1 MSTLEFLSLGF
12 EVALQPSNILIAF
25 VGAFIG
31 TIVGLLPGL
40 GPVNGV
46 ALLLPFTYAI
56 GLPAESALILLS
68 SVYVGCEYGGRI
80 SAILMNIPG
89 DAAAL
94 MTTLDGY
101 PMAQQ
106 GKAGIAL
113 SISAISSFIG
123 SLIATIGVV
132 LFAPLLAKW
141 ATSFGPA
148 EYFALMIFAIT
159 CLTGLVT
166 DKPIKTLVAALIGIA
181 LSLPGVDNISGV
193 YRYTFDFVSLFDGIQ
208 FTTII
213 IGFFS
218 ISEILLMLEQTE
230 LGTKIAGRGQRMYFN
245 LKEFIFAFPAMIRS
259 SIAGFIVGV
268 LPGAGATIASA
279 ITYTTE
285 KKIGDKKGT
294 FGKGDIRGVAAP
306 EAANNASANG
316 ALIPMLTLGIPG
328 SGTTAVMI
336 GALTLYNITP
346 GPQLFTQEPELVWG
360 LIASLFI
367 CNIILLFLNLPLV
380 GFFTKLLSV
389 PKYILVPGIAIVS
402 FTGVYAL
409 YSTTFDLF
417 LVVLFGIFGYFLR
430 KFNYPLSALIL
441 GYVLGDLMETNLRR
455 ALSISSGKL
464 DILWSSPITISLWVL
479 TGVVLLFPIY
489 RICRRYFQQASK

>member
-1 MSTLEFLSLGF
+1 MDTLQFLSLGF

-25 VGAFIG
+25 IGAFIG

-56 GLPAESALILLS
+56 GLPPESALILLS

-101 PMAQQ
+101 PMAKS

-113 SISAISSFIG
+113 SLSAVSSFIG
-123 SLIATIGVV
+123 SIIATIGVV

-166 DKPIKTLVAALIGIA
+166 DKPIKTLVAALLGIA
-181 LSLPGVDNISGV
+181 LALPGVDSITGV

-218 ISEILLMLEQTE
+218 ISEILLMLEQTNT
-230 LGTKIAGRGQRMYFN
+230 GTKISEKGKRMYFN
-245 LKEFIFAFPAMIRS
+245 LKEFLFSLPAVIRS
-259 SIAGFIVGV
+259 AITGFIVGV

-285 KKIGDKKGT
+285 KKLARKDNQ
-294 FGKGDIRGVAAP
+294 FGKGDVRGVAAP

-346 GPQLFTQEPELVWG
+346 GPQLFSQEPELVWG

-367 CNIILLFLNLPLV
+367 CNVILLVLNLPLV
-380 GFFTKLLSV
+380 GFFTKLLSI

-430 KFNYPLSALIL
+430 KFDYPLSALIL

-455 ALSISSGKL
+455 ALSISNGDL
-464 DILWSSPITISLWVL
+464 DILWASPISISLWVL
-479 TGVVLLFPIY
+479 ALLVLSLPIY
-489 RICRRYFQQASK
+489 RLIRKKKQNQ

>member
-1 MSTLEFLSLGF
+1 MDTLQFLSLGF
-12 EVALQPSNILIAF
+12 EVALQPNNILIAF
-25 VGAFIG
+25 IGAFIG
-31 TIVGLLPGL
+31 TVVGLLPGL

-123 SLIATIGVV
+123 SFIATCGIV

-148 EYFALMIFAIT
+148 EYFVLMIFAIT

-166 DKPIKTLVAALIGIA
+166 DKPIKTLIAALIGIA

-193 YRYTFDFVSLFDGIQ
+193 YRYTFNFVSLFDGIQ

-230 LGTKIAGRGQRMYFN
+230 IGAKTAERGKRMYFN
-245 LKEFIFAFPAMIRS
+245 FKEFIFSLAAIIRS

-279 ITYTTE
+279 IAYTTE
-285 KKIGDKKGT
+285 KKIAGLKSD

-316 ALIPMLTLGIPG
+316 AMIPMLTLGIPG

-346 GPQLFTQEPELVWG
+346 GPQLFNQEPELVWG

-380 GFFTKLLSV
+380 GFFAKLLSV
-389 PKYILVPGIAIVS
+389 PKYILVPAITIVS

-455 ALSISSGKL
+455 ALSISSG
-464 DILWSSPITISLWVL
+464 DINILWASPISISLWIITVL
-479 TGVVLLFPIY
+479 VLSLPIY
-489 RICRRYFQQASK
+489 RFFRKK